1 MYELKDDVFYEVL
14 KRYPEIRVDYCL
26 LKNEGPY
33 RGEETHR
40 LALAYA
46 FRKMK
51 QEESGDLTYELG
63 KAKARLID
71 PAELLALPEKPWREK
86 HIIKGSIYVESLNIT
101 SDGGEVPYWNAFLE
115 PPYGCNYEPEDF
127 LSFNAVLFPGGP
139 EKLIAY
145 SWSTDWS
152 DYFDA
157 GHEWWGASCW
167 SVYDPDLDRIAVISA
182 SNTD

>member
-1 MYELKDDVFYEVL
+1 MYELKDDVFYKVL
-14 KRYPEIRVDYCL
+14 ARYPELRVDYCL

-40 LALAYA
+40 KALAYA
-46 FRKMK
+46 MRKLQ
-51 QEESGDLTYELG
+51 QEEFDGWSYELG
-63 KAKARLID
+63 KAKTRPMD
-71 PAELLALPEKPWREK
+71 PAALLALPEKPWREK
-86 HIIKGSIYVESLNIT
+86 HIIKGTPVESLHIT

-115 PPYGCNYEPEDF
+115 PPCGCHYGPEDF

-152 DYFDA
+152 DYFDD

-167 SVYDPDLDRIAVISA
+167 SVYDPDLDRVAVITASA
-182 SNTD
+182 TD

>member
-1 MYELKDDVFYEVL
+1 MYELKDDVFYKVL
-14 KRYPEIRVDYCL
+14 ARYPELRVDYCL

-33 RGEETHR
+33 RG
-40 LALAYA
+40 
-46 FRKMK
+46 
-51 QEESGDLTYELG
+51 LG
-63 KAKARLID
+63 KAKARPMD
-71 PAELLALPEKPWREK
+71 PAALLALPEKPWREK
-86 HIIKGSIYVESLNIT
+86 HIIKGTPVESLHIT

-115 PPYGCNYEPEDF
+115 PPCGCHYGPEDF

-152 DYFDA
+152 DYFDD

-167 SVYDPDLDRIAVISA
+167 SVYDPDLDRVAVITASA
-182 SNTD
+182 TD